1 MSEQQYQNSGTIVGA
16 KRIRKDEV
24 DVKGREKIV
33 LTFGPDS
40 QGRDGAKALAN
51 AINELVSEGKQINF
65 DIRIGEAE
73 SARGTKFPTAFV
85 LVKEMVPKDAGGGQ
99 VSYQKKESR
108 QDSIKAKAEKVRKAV
123 EG

>member
-1 MSEQQYQNSGTIVGA
+1 MSEEQKNNGTIVGA

-24 DVKGREKIV
+24 DVKGRDKIV

-40 QGRDGAKALAN
+40 RGVDGAKALAD

-85 LVKEMVPKDAGGGQ
+85 LVKEMIPKDAG
-99 VSYQKKESR
+99 VSQTTYVKKESK
-108 QDSIKAKAEKVRKAV
+108 QESLQKKADKVRAAV

>member
-1 MSEQQYQNSGTIVGA
+1 MSEQQQNTGQIVGA

-40 QGRDGAKALAN
+40 RGIDGAKALAA
-51 AINELVSEGKQINF
+51 AINELADAGKQINF

-99 VSYQKKESR
+99 VSYQAKQSR
-108 QDSIKAKAEKVRKAV
+108 QDSIKEKAAKVKAAV